1 MIEENI
7 QLASER
13 DLFKYKKA
21 ERPIFPQVAVS
32 PKLSIQKS
40 LESLDSKN
48 FIKMEHMKDHKYI
61 PSTTN
66 QEALTIE

>member
-13 DLFKYKKA
+13 DLFKYQKV
-21 ERPIFPQVAVS
+21 ERPLFPQVVIS
-32 PKLSIQKS
+32 PNLSMQKS
-40 LESLDSKN
+40 LENLDSKN